1 MITKTYSKTGKSCR
15 VTFKFTPQEE
25 GTEKVILLG
34 DFNEWGA
41 KKLEMKKRKA
51 GHFSVSVQ
59 LDAERDYQFRYF
71 IDDRKWSNGEGA
83 DSLAPNTFGTK
94 NAVLSL

>member
-1 MITKTYSKTGKSCR
+1 MQS
-15 VTFKFTPQEE
+15 
-25 GTEKVILLG
+25 
-34 DFNEWGA
+34 
-41 KKLEMKKRKA
+41 
-51 GHFSVSVQ
+51 
-59 LDAERDYQFRYF
+59 DYQFRYF

>member
-15 VTFKFTPQEE
+15 VTFKYTPETE
-25 GTEKVILLG
+25 GTEKVVLLG

-41 KKLEMKKRKA
+41 EKLEMKKRKA

-59 LDAERDYQFRYF
+59 LDAKRDYQFRYF
-71 IDDRKWSNGEGA
+71 INDQEWSNGEGA
-83 DSLAPNTFGTK
+83 DSLTPNTFGTK

>member
-1 MITKTYSKTGKSCR
+1 MTSLTSCR
-15 VTFKFTPQEE
+15 TNQE
-25 GTEKVILLG
+25 TTN
-34 DFNEWGA
+34 DYQD
-41 KKLEMKKRKA
+41 LEMKKRKA

-83 DSLAPNTFGTK
+83 DSLAANTFGTK